1 MHIQREQGKIDWMIT
16 SVPLVIVITLCVLFF
31 VVPEQSN
38 EVLRQIRCFLGDT
51 FGEYYLIIG
60 LGIFILSL
68 YIGGSNYGNIVLGE
82 PGEKPKYS
90 FFCLGID
97 DVHLWSCSR
106 YFVLFFFGVG
116 DVCN

>member
-51 FGEYYLIIG
+51 FG
-60 LGIFILSL
+60 
-68 YIGGSNYGNIVLGE
+68 
-82 PGEKPKYS
+82 
-90 FFCLGID
+90 
-97 DVHLWSCSR
+97 
-106 YFVLFFFGVG
+106 
-116 DVCN
+116 